1 MEALPTNPPASA
13 RVPGLRGPRGEILV
27 QLKRTPD
34 LTARHL
40 GRVLG
45 YSLNGVRHHV
55 KELEAEGLVEYQRR
69 HHGVG
74 APVFAYRLTAAG
86 EALFP
91 RRYEATL
98 LEFLDHVVERDG
110 REAAVQVLESHFTN
124 LAARLG
130 ASLAGASPRRRLEI
144 VTEALAD
151 EGYMAEWRE
160 QHNGS
165 FATLTEHNCA
175 VKAVAERFPELCQ
188 AEARFL
194 ETVLGN
200 PVERRTH
207 MLAGC
212 GACEYLVRLAPHTD
226 VRTDAKENA

>member
-1 MEALPTNPPASA
+1 
-13 RVPGLRGPRGEILV
+13 V

-34 LTARHL
+34 LTARDL
-40 GRVLG
+40 GRTLG
-45 YSLNGVRHHV
+45 YSLNGVRHHL

-74 APVFAYRLTAAG
+74 APAFVYRLTADG

-91 RRYEATL
+91 RRYEAAL
-98 LEFLDHVVERDG
+98 LEFLDHVVARDG
-110 REAAVQVLESHFTN
+110 RDAAVRVLETHFTT
-124 LAARLG
+124 LIARLG
-130 ASLAGASPRRRLEI
+130 AALAGASPQRRLEV
-144 VTEALAD
+144 VTQALAE
-151 EGYMAEWRE
+151 EGYMAEWSE
-160 QHNGS
+160 QRSGS

-194 ETVLGN
+194 EAALGG
-200 PVERRTH
+200 PVERRAH

-212 GACEYLVRLAPHTD
+212 GACEYLVRLDRPTD
-226 VRTDAKENA
+226 LKENA

>member
-1 MEALPTNPPASA
+1 MEASLSNPAPTSHF
-13 RVPGLRGPRGEILV
+13 VGLRGPRGVILV

-34 LTARHL
+34 LPARNL
-40 GRVLG
+40 GQILG
-45 YSLNGVRHHV
+45 YSLNGVRHHL

-74 APVFAYRLTAAG
+74 APVFVYRLTAAG

-98 LEFLDHVVERDG
+98 LEFLDHVVAHSG
-110 REAAVQVLESHFTN
+110 REAAVRVFETHFTT
-124 LAARLG
+124 LASRLG
-130 ASLAGASPRRRLEI
+130 AALTGASPQRRLE
-144 VTEALAD
+144 VVAAALSD

-160 QHNGS
+160 QHNSS

-194 ETVLGN
+194 ETVLGG
-200 PVERRTH
+200 PVERRMH

-212 GACEYLVRLAPHTD
+212 GACEYLVQLGP
-226 VRTDAKENA
+226 RTGVKENA

>member
-1 MEALPTNPPASA
+1 MEAPSPNPAAPGRS
-13 RVPGLRGPRGEILV
+13 VGLRGPRGDVLV

-34 LTARHL
+34 LTARDL
-40 GRVLG
+40 GQILG
-45 YSLNGVRHHV
+45 YSLNGVRHHL

-74 APVFAYRLTAAG
+74 APVFVYRLTAGG

-91 RRYEATL
+91 RRYEAAL
-98 LEFLDHVVERDG
+98 LEFLDHVVTRDG
-110 REAAVQVLESHFTN
+110 REAAVQVLEAHFTT
-124 LAARLG
+124 LADRLG
-130 ASLAGASPRRRLEI
+130 AALAGASPRRRLE
-144 VTEALAD
+144 VVAAALSD
-151 EGYMAEWRE
+151 EGYMAELGE
-160 QHNGS
+160 QHSDS

-194 ETVLGN
+194 ETVLKS
-200 PVERRTH
+200 PVERRSH

-212 GACEYLVRLAPHTD
+212 GACQYLVRLGGRTD
-226 VRTDAKENA
+226 VKENA

>member
-1 MEALPTNPPASA
+1 MEASLPNPAPSA
-13 RVPGLRGPRGEILV
+13 RLVGLRGPRGDILV

-34 LTARHL
+34 LSARDL

-45 YSLNGVRHHV
+45 YSLNGVRHHL
-55 KELEAEGLVEYQRR
+55 KELEVEGLVEYQRR

-74 APVFAYRLTAAG
+74 APVFVYRLTADG

-91 RRYEATL
+91 RRYEAAL
-98 LEFLDHVVERDG
+98 LEFLEHVVARDG
-110 REAAVQVLESHFTN
+110 REAAVEVLESHFTT
-124 LAARLG
+124 LAARLAG
-130 ASLAGASPRRRLEI
+130 SLAEASPQRRLEV
-144 VTEALAD
+144 VTAALSD

-175 VKAVAERFPELCQ
+175 VKAVAERFPELCR

-194 ETVLGN
+194 ETVLGS
-200 PVERRTH
+200 PVERRSH

-212 GACEYLVRLAPHTD
+212 AACEYLVRLDSSAD
-226 VRTDAKENA
+226 VKEKA

>member
-1 MEALPTNPPASA
+1 MQSPSAPNPAAS
-13 RVPGLRGPRGEILV
+13 RRPLGVRGPRGDILV

-34 LTARHL
+34 LTARDL

-45 YSLNGVRHHV
+45 YSLNGVRHHL

-74 APVFAYRLTAAG
+74 APMFVYRLAPGG

-98 LEFLDHVVERDG
+98 LEFLDQVVATDG
-110 REAAVQVLESHFTN
+110 REAAVRVLETQFTN
-124 LAARLG
+124 LATKLG
-130 ASLAGASPRRRLEI
+130 DSLAGASPQRRLEV
-144 VTEALAD
+144 VTAALSD
-151 EGYMAEWRE
+151 QGYMAEWQE

-200 PVERRTH
+200 PVERRAH
-207 MLAGC
+207 MLTGC
-212 GACEYLVRLAPHTD
+212 GACEYLVRLAPATE
-226 VRTDAKENA
+226 VKENA

>member
-1 MEALPTNPPASA
+1 MEAPLRHAAS
-13 RVPGLRGPRGEILV
+13 RSLGVRGPRGDILL

-34 LTARHL
+34 LAARDL
-40 GRVLG
+40 GARLG
-45 YSLNGVRHHV
+45 YSLNGVRHHL

-74 APVFAYRLTAAG
+74 APVFVYRLTAAG

-98 LEFLDHVVERDG
+98 LEFLDHVVARDG
-110 REAAVQVLESHFTN
+110 RDAAVRVLATHFTE
-124 LAARLG
+124 LAGRLG
-130 ASLAGASPRRRLEI
+130 ESLKGASARRRLE
-144 VTEALAD
+144 VVASALSD

-194 ETVLGN
+194 ETVLGG

-212 GACEYLVRLAPHTD
+212 GACEYLVQLAPARH
-226 VRTDAKENA
+226 VEENA

>member
-1 MEALPTNPPASA
+1 MEASLSRLGGTA
-13 RVPGLRGPRGEILV
+13 RPVGLRGPRGDILV
-27 QLKRTPD
+27 LLKRTPD
-34 LTARHL
+34 IAARDL
-40 GRVLG
+40 GRELG
-45 YSLNGVRHHV
+45 YSLNGVRHHL

-74 APVFAYRLTAAG
+74 APVFVYRLTAEG

-98 LEFLDHVVERDG
+98 LEFLDHIVAQNG
-110 REAAVQVLESHFTN
+110 REAAVRVLESHFN
-124 LAARLG
+124 DLARRLG
-130 ASLAGASPRRRLEI
+130 DALVGASPQRRLEA
-144 VTEALAD
+144 VAAALSD

-160 QHNGS
+160 QHDGS

-194 ETVLGN
+194 DTVLGR
-200 PVERRTH
+200 VERRAH
-207 MLAGC
+207 ILAGC
-212 GACEYLVRLAPHTD
+212 GTCEYLVRLDRPKD
-226 VRTDAKENA
+226 VKENA